1 MRLHYLPTFLAAAL
15 AAGALSGCA
24 LQVHTDVNAG
34 LISQV
39 SCHTFAFAGSFSGNS
54 PLRGSIANPVNEGR
68 LRAAITSRMQAGGAQ
83 LVESQPQCLV
93 GYGIGSR
100 NVVDGVYPVGYGWGP
115 WGYYG
120 AWGGPL
126 VYHEG
131 FLTVDVFDARSHQA
145 IWHAAVE
152 QNLFHTNGPEA
163 EKRIHEAVDALFA
176 KFPVKTS

>member
-15 AAGALSGCA
+15 TAGVLSGCA
-24 LQVHTDVNAG
+24 LQVHTDSNAG

-39 SCHTFAFAGSFSGNS
+39 SCHTFAFAGSFAGNN
-54 PLRGSIANPVNEGR
+54 PLRSSIANPVNEQR
-68 LRAAITSRMQAGGAQ
+68 LRAAITGRMQAGGSQ

-100 NVVDGVYPVGYGWGP
+100 NVIDGVYPYGFGP
-115 WGYYG
+115 WGFYG
-120 AWGGPL
+120 GYGPPL
-126 VYHEG
+126 VYAESYV
-131 FLTVDVFDARSHQA
+131 TVDVFDARSRQA

-152 QNLFHTNGPEA
+152 QDLHHTNGPQA
-163 EKRIHEAVDALFA
+163 EKRIHDAVDALFA